1 MSGLAV
7 KSSQILPCRRPEHP
21 LQNAALRRTP
31 FPVRAGGASGRPHPS
46 AGAIRRPA
54 SPGSAASCPGSRA
67 IRRFSPARILDGAC
81 ANDGSQPVVYLTVFP
96 AIRSPTQRVSSS
108 NRFTLSTSGRSDKI
122 VVLLAAQV
130 AERRM
135 QTNCGSSCGA
145 GRKSPSRHA
154 RKAPRRSRAVPRR
167 YARAGPRRS

>member
-81 ANDGSQPVVYLTVFP
+81 ANDGSQPVVCLTVFP
-96 AIRSPTQRVSSS
+96 RSARPPSVSVPRTASRS
-108 NRFTLSTSGRSDKI
+108 ALRGGAKNSRALRRAGRRTPH
-122 VVLLAAQV
+122 AA
-130 AERRM
+130 
-135 QTNCGSSCGA
+135 NCGSSCGA

-154 RKAPRRSRAVPRR
+154 RKAPLGTGLCALRPEENFF
-167 YARAGPRRS
+167 